1 MTLDFKLNKPRLVR
15 LPSWVTNFAE
25 KRKKNLLFTSNTG
38 GSFLSVPEI
47 LNVNTNTTLGCK
59 GIVCIKLPKVR
70 TLEGDFVLRIDAIIW
85 KWVEFIYMNW
95 REMAMMPRITSAS
108 WVKTLFRCIFSTDEV
123 PFSEDLFQ

>member
-47 LNVNTNTTLGCK
+47 LNVNTNTTLSCK
-59 GIVCIKLPKVR
+59 GIDCNKLPKVR
-70 TLEGDFVLRIDAIIW
+70 TLEGDFVLRTDAIIW
-85 KWVEFIYMNW
+85 KWVEFI
-95 REMAMMPRITSAS
+95 
-108 WVKTLFRCIFSTDEV
+108 
-123 PFSEDLFQ
+123 